1 MFLEARQNKIYPMD
15 VEQNSIRE
23 IETWKNLIHEH
34 WTKHD

>member
-1 MFLEARQNKIYPMD
+1 MFLEARQNKIYH

-34 WTKHD
+34 WTKHDW